1 MKTFLRA
8 RMLLA
13 CTVTLTL
20 FGPARARGG
29 DVSLF
34 WNPSPDLRAA
44 GYNVHYGLGSR
55 AYTWSLD
62 ADTNLTA
69 TVTGLTPGVVYY
81 FAATAYDSNG
91 VESVFSNELT
101 NRLPILPAIR
111 AEPLTQTAVAGA
123 PVTLTVSAGGDPPL
137 SFQWVNALGPIS
149 GATASLLSWPQIRG
163 DNAGKYT
170 VIVSNPWGSTTSS
183 VATLTVLDPP
193 AIITQ
198 PQSQTVIATTA
209 ASFSF
214 VATGTAPLAMQWYGG
229 ATAIAGATDSAL
241 AWASVANSNAG
252 NYHCTVVNAAGAV
265 TSSVATLTILPTN
278 TIATAA
284 GVYNGLFYQTTGHG
298 SPAIT
303 ESTAGFLGNC
313 VVAANGAYSA
323 KLYVGGLAYSL
334 AGVFDISGN
343 ASATIPRAGAGL
355 SNLTAILHLDLI
367 NGTRQITGAISS
379 TTGGNAWTAPLV
391 GDRAT
396 NAFPQLAEVVLYILP
411 GSSANSSTNYGG
423 ASGLVVN
430 GVLSLSGTLEDGT
443 AIAQTVP
450 ISKDGNVPLYVNLYN
465 NSGLLEGW
473 INLAGGVVTGNLTW
487 ICPASPFQPGFN
499 TVVPITGVTLSE

>member
-13 CTVTLTL
+13 CTVTLSL
-20 FGPARARGG
+20 FGSARVRGG
-29 DVSLF
+29 DVTLF
-34 WNPSPDLRAA
+34 WDPSPDLRTV
-44 GYNVHYGLGSR
+44 GYNVHYGLGSG
-55 AYTWSLD
+55 AYSWSLD

-69 TVTGLTPGVVYY
+69 TVAGLTPGVVYY
-81 FAATAYDSNG
+81 LAATAYDSNG
-91 VESVFSNELT
+91 VESAFSNELT
-101 NRLPILPAIR
+101 NRLPILPAIT

-137 SFQWVNALGPIS
+137 SFQWVNGLGPIS
-149 GATASLLSWPQIRG
+149 GATAWLLNWPQIG
-163 DNAGKYT
+163 DDDAGNYT

-214 VATGTAPLAMQWYGG
+214 AATGMAPLAIQWSC
-229 ATAIAGATDSAL
+229 AMTAIAGATNSAL
-241 AWASVANSNAG
+241 AWAGVAASNAG
-252 NYHCTVVNAAGAV
+252 NYQVTVSNVAGAV
-265 TSSVATLTILPTN
+265 TSSAATLTVLPTN

-284 GVYNGLFYQTTGHG
+284 GVYNGLFYQTNDDG

-303 ESTAGFLGNC
+303 EPAAGFLGHC
-313 VVAANGAYSA
+313 VVATNGAYSA
-323 KLYVGGLAYSL
+323 KLHLGGLTYSL

-343 ASATIPRAGAGL
+343 ASATILRAGAGL
-355 SNLTAILHLDLI
+355 SNLTAVMHLDLI

-379 TTGGNAWTAPLV
+379 TTSGNAWTAPLV

-396 NAFPQLAEVVLYILP
+396 NAFPQLAEVILLILP
-411 GSSANSSTNYGG
+411 GLSANSPTNYGS
-423 ASGLVVN
+423 ASGRVVN
-430 GVLSLSGTLEDGT
+430 GVLSLSGTLGDGA
-443 AIAQTVP
+443 AIAQTMP

-487 ICPASPFQPGFN
+487 ICPGSPVQPGFN
-499 TVVPITGVTLSE
+499 TVVPITGMTLSE